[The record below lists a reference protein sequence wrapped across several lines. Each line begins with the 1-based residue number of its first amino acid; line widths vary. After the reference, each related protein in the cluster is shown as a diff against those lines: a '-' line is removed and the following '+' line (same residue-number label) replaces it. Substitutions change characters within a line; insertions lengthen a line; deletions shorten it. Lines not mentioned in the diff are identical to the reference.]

1 MKFVKMHGLGNDFVL
16 IDFVGSG
23 LEQVGL
29 IETKDLKAMAQRIC
43 LRHFGIGAD
52 GLVILLPG
60 EKARV
65 RMRIFNP
72 DGSEAEMCGNAIRC
86 VAAYLYRHGLL
97 EQDETREI
105 KVETLAGIM
114 IPKLIITKEGEV
126 KAVQV
131 DMGEPRLERAEIPML
146 GPSGPVINEPLK
158 IGSVTV
164 KVTAVSMGNPHC
176 LVFVDIQQGSNFE
189 LRTSNFEFAP
199 LTDLGPQ
206 LENHPAFPQRTN
218 VEFIQVLN
226 RGNIKVRVW
235 ERGAG
240 ATLACGTGACAAL
253 VGCVLNNFTDRQ
265 VTVHLPGGDLDVSWG
280 EDNHVYLTGPAE
292 EVFTGEF

>member
-1 MKFVKMHGLGNDFVL
+1 MKFIKMHGLGNDFVL
-16 IDFVGSG
+16 IDFVRSGS
-23 LEQVGL
+23 EQVGF
-29 IETKDLKAMAQRIC
+29 IETKDLKAMAQKIC
-43 LRHFGIGAD
+43 LRRFGVGAD

-86 VAAYLYRHGLL
+86 VAAYLYRHGRLT
-97 EQDETREI
+97 QDETREI
-105 KVETLAGIM
+105 KIETLAGIM
-114 IPKLIITKEGEV
+114 IPKLIFTKKGEME
-126 KAVQV
+126 AVQV
-131 DMGEPRLERAEIPML
+131 DMGKPRLERAEIPML
-146 GPSGPVINEPLK
+146 GPSGPVINELLK
-158 IGSVTV
+158 VGSVTV

-176 LVFVDIQQGSNFE
+176 LVFVDILPESNFKPQ
-189 LRTSNFEFAP
+189 TSDFEFTP
-199 LTDLGPQ
+199 LTELGPQ

-226 RGNIKVRVW
+226 RSHIKVRVW

-240 ATLACGTGACAAL
+240 VTLACGTGACAAL

-265 VTVHLPGGDLDVSWG
+265 VTVHLPGGDLKVSWR

>member
-158 IGSVTV
+158 VGSVTV

-176 LVFVDIQQGSNFE
+176 LVFVDFE
-189 LRTSNFEFAP
+189 HRTSNIE
-199 LTDLGPQ
+199 LRIGPQ
-206 LENHPAFPQRTN
+206 LENHPVFPQRTN

-226 RGNIKVRVW
+226 RSNIKVRVW

-265 VTVHLPGGDLDVSWG
+265 VTVHLPGGDLNVSWR

-292 EVFTGEF
+292 KVFTGEF

>member
-16 IDFVGSG
+16 IDFVGGGSG
-23 LEQVGL
+23 QVGS
-29 IETKDLKAMAQRIC
+29 IEIRDLKAMAQKIC
-43 LRHFGIGAD
+43 LRRFGIGAD

-60 EKARV
+60 KKARI

-105 KVETLAGIM
+105 NIETLAGIM
-114 IPKLIITKEGEV
+114 IPKLIVTREGEV

-131 DMGEPRLERAEIPML
+131 DMGEPRLERAEIPMF
-146 GPSGPVINEPLK
+146 GPSGSVINESLK
-158 IGSVTV
+158 VGSVTV
-164 KVTAVSMGNPHC
+164 KITAVSMGNPHC
-176 LVFVDIQQGSNFE
+176 LLFVDAVNK
-189 LRTSNFEFAP
+189 AP
-199 LTDLGPQ
+199 LTELGPQ
-206 LENHPAFPQRTN
+206 LENHPVFPQRTN

-226 RGNIKVRVW
+226 RSQIMVRVW

-240 ATLACGTGACAAL
+240 ITLACGTGACAAL
-253 VGCVLNNFTDRQ
+253 VGCVLNNFTDRR
-265 VTVHLPGGDLDVSWG
+265 VTIHLPGGDLNVSWG